1 MMYLNNIC
9 GKFCIP
15 GYANEFGEAFRT
27 HIPRLAYF
35 GSYAVASTYCLADSI
50 DKGRQCY
57 QQSYHLNSYL
67 RKRKAAETAVEAA
80 IWQGLASVIIPG
92 FTINRICA
100 VSRFTLKRYVRT
112 MPLGAQLW
120 VTTVIGLS
128 AIPVIIKP
136 IDRLVDHV
144 MDGLIHVSRKLGI
157 SHQLDHSHK

>member
-1 MMYLNNIC
+1 
-9 GKFCIP
+9 
-15 GYANEFGEAFRT
+15 
-27 HIPRLAYF
+27 
-35 GSYAVASTYCLADSI
+35 
-50 DKGRQCY
+50 
-57 QQSYHLNSYL
+57 
-67 RKRKAAETAVEAA
+67 
-80 IWQGLASVIIPG
+80 
-92 FTINRICA
+92 
-100 VSRFTLKRYVRT
+100 